1 MSAKLL
7 YIISLIY
14 LLSTGTSVK
23 AQDIKLKYQDTEKIR
38 GYRFSPYPNY
48 TGSPFL
54 NSQFLLGEIE
64 FLDGTKIGNIGL
76 NYGTY
81 RDELIY
87 YNQDISTQI
96 VIDKI
101 SLKGFSFTDK
111 KGVHRVFNRQY
122 YSGSFQGDCFF
133 EVLSSG
139 KISLLAYR
147 KVDLETCDTYQ
158 SKSGMA
164 YQPAYVYY
172 FYSKEKGYSPVN
184 LNRNSFL
191 SKFYKPD
198 QKLVKKML
206 RKNGIFISDETTLV
220 DAWNLV
226 KESSL
231 QINF

>member
-1 MSAKLL
+1 MSAKFL
-7 YIISLIY
+7 YIISLMY
-14 LLSTGTSVK
+14 LLCTGTSLK
-23 AQDIKLKYQDTEKIR
+23 AQDLKLKNQDTEKIR
-38 GYRFSPYPNY
+38 GSRFFPYPNY

-54 NSQFLLGEIE
+54 NNQFLLGEIE

-96 VIDKI
+96 VIDKV

-111 KGVHRVFNRQY
+111 NGVQRVFTRQY
-122 YSGSFQGDCFF
+122 YTGSFQGDCFF

-139 KISLLAYR
+139 KILLLVYR

-164 YQPAYVYY
+164 YLPAYVYY
-172 FYSKEKGYSPVN
+172 LYSKEKGYSPVN

-191 SKFYKPD
+191 SKFDKPD
-198 QKLVKKML
+198 QKPVRKLL
-206 RKNGIFISDETTLV
+206 RKNGVIIVDESSLV
-220 DAWNLV
+220 KAWNLV
-226 KESSL
+226 KEYSFN
-231 QINF
+231 IKF